1 MWDNITKVTAAPINA
16 VKTLGSGVI
25 GGVTDLAK
33 WLGPYGLAAAIGG
46 PVVLG
51 ALAGG
56 TAAEVTNDEYTKD
69 EARNDE
75 ELAEYYRAT
84 DQLERARRRREASAR
99 L

>member
-1 MWDNITKVTAAPINA
+1 
-16 VKTLGSGVI
+16 
-25 GGVTDLAK
+25 
-33 WLGPYGLAAAIGG
+33 LAAAIGG